1 MLGYDPALVT
11 WQLWLTS
18 LLLYTRIFMIAFA
31 CVQISQ
37 VTMLSSGGLPL

>member
-1 MLGYDPALVT
+1 
-11 WQLWLTS
+11 
-18 LLLYTRIFMIAFA
+18 MIAFA